1 MDQWCTNPGY
11 YLSLWLGEY
20 FWDQQLPL
28 VYTHHVCTLG
38 TQEGRKEEGGGGGR
52 VKGHSSQLWSLMM
65 NAMVLPLN
73 DSALVRAYF
82 IFLWFSQNCM

>member
-38 TQEGRKEEGGGGGR
+38 TQEGRKEAGGAELKVTAVNYG
-52 VKGHSSQLWSLMM
+52 V
-65 NAMVLPLN
+65 
-73 DSALVRAYF
+73 
-82 IFLWFSQNCM
+82 